1 MSRFGANLR
10 LNRFINRLNE
20 FNKETCLVI
29 VFNHKYEQNIEKL
42 EKLYRGRFRHIFYIV
57 PFYQG
62 DRADVISVYES
73 SYRFQGYIAQASKT
87 LFDEKFS
94 HYVFIADD
102 MILHPNLN
110 ESNILHSLSLGIDSA
125 YIKQLQALSDVS
137 FEWGHLA
144 PVLNALDWISK
155 KWYVEFRPEL
165 PEPEHARELLRRHGV
180 EVKPVAWSNLRGASE
195 TYNYGATKLLR
206 GLDYLVRNRLVSN
219 RKDTSPSFPLA
230 MSYSDFFVVPSKA
243 FAEFCHYCGVFAAM
257 NLFVEVSIPTALA
270 LSCTHIVR
278 ETDVAWRGVETWDEG
293 NLAHLPEAEK
303 SNFKNV
309 LDSFNDHQLYL
320 HPVKLSR
327 WRNV

>member
-1 MSRFGANLR
+1 M
-10 LNRFINRLNE
+10 
-20 FNKETCLVI
+20 I

-42 EKLYRGRFRHIFYIV
+42 EKLYRGRFSHIFYIV
-57 PFYQG
+57 PFYKG
-62 DRADVISVYES
+62 DRSDVIGVYES
-73 SYRFQGYIAQASKT
+73 SYRFQGYIAQAFKS
-87 LFDEKFS
+87 LFDDKFS

-102 MILHPNLN
+102 MILHPTLN
-110 ESNILHSLSLGIDSA
+110 EGNILHSLGLEIDSA

-144 PVLNALDWISK
+144 PTLNTLNWISK

-165 PEPEHARELLRRHGV
+165 PEPERARELLRRHGV
-180 EVKPVAWSNLRGASE
+180 ELKPVAWSNLRGKGE
-195 TYNYGATKLLR
+195 TYTYGATKLLR
-206 GLDYLVRNRLVSN
+206 GLDYLVRNH
-219 RKDTSPSFPLA
+219 KDTALSFPLA
-230 MSYSDFFVVPSKA
+230 MSYSDFFVVPSGA

-278 ETDVAWRGVETWDEG
+278 EKDVGWRGVETWDEAH
-293 NLAHLPEAEK
+293 LAHLPEAEK